1 MTGGGSGRMRPLH
14 ISGNGRYFEYQ
25 DGTPF
30 PWIADTVWTL
40 PQRIKAD
47 DVDYLMRKRREQGF
61 TMLQIAALDP
71 ERDEEMRSP
80 AGEPALVNGDLL
92 TPNERYF
99 AYLDWTIDRA
109 EQHGLYVLLLPV
121 WGQLV
126 TGDNWMGGRFN
137 IVVDERNAYEYA
149 RWLGHRYHDHPNVL
163 WCLGGDRQPLHEG
176 KDYRDIWRRMAEGLA
191 KGVLGKDLRYDR
203 DFEEWRHL
211 PITYHPSCIS
221 QDECSTMSFWNDDEA
236 WIGFVM
242 LQSGHGKESKNW
254 RLVANEYRREHIRPV
269 WDGEPAYEQM
279 PTSWPPRGEFHD
291 SWMVRRRAYWSLF
304 AGAFGYTYGHCSVWS
319 SISEK
324 ERNTMFRYDWFDALD
339 AEGANQ
345 IRYLRAFIESTDIMA
360 CQPMDDS
367 VLATVDRDEGIT
379 RHIQVCRDGGR
390 ARYYVYLPSGGSV
403 NLQLPDGDST
413 HWVWWF
419 NPRSGECQGIDGNR
433 ISVARRADGIAH
445 VQAPGQG
452 NGQDWIAII
461 GSRADDGV
469 SVPIIVGDY
478 GESKEEKPDG
488 VDKIFAW

>member
-1 MTGGGSGRMRPLH
+1 
-14 ISGNGRYFEYQ
+14 
-25 DGTPF
+25 
-30 PWIADTVWTL
+30 
-40 PQRIKAD
+40 
-47 DVDYLMRKRREQGF
+47 
-61 TMLQIAALDP
+61 
-71 ERDEEMRSP
+71 
-80 AGEPALVNGDLL
+80 
-92 TPNERYF
+92 
-99 AYLDWTIDRA
+99 
-109 EQHGLYVLLLPV
+109 
-121 WGQLV
+121 
-126 TGDNWMGGRFN
+126 
-137 IVVDERNAYEYA
+137 
-149 RWLGHRYHDHPNVL
+149 
-163 WCLGGDRQPLHEG
+163 
-176 KDYRDIWRRMAEGLA
+176 
-191 KGVLGKDLRYDR
+191 
-203 DFEEWRHL
+203 
-211 PITYHPSCIS
+211 
-221 QDECSTMSFWNDDEA
+221 
-236 WIGFVM
+236 
-242 LQSGHGKESKNW
+242 
-254 RLVANEYRREHIRPV
+254 
-269 WDGEPAYEQM
+269 
-279 PTSWPPRGEFHD
+279 
-291 SWMVRRRAYWSLF
+291 
-304 AGAFGYTYGHCSVWS
+304 
-319 SISEK
+319 
-324 ERNTMFRYDWFDALD
+324 MFRYDWFDALD